1 MQEGLKMMKKPQ
13 EDDRKWSRASFR
25 VFGDTLVPE
34 EIGQKI
40 GYVAT
45 ITGIKG
51 ERKRP
56 NSIAVNRTS
65 IWILKCPLSDLLP
78 MEDHLKW
85 LLEILEPKLDVI
97 HSLAQEYK
105 VDFFCGFSSGNGQ
118 GGFVLDS
125 AVLARVARLGIR
137 FVLDLYPPETELD
150 EETHTVAE

>member
-1 MQEGLKMMKKPQ
+1 MKKPQ
-13 EDDRKWSRASFR
+13 EDDRKWSHASFR

-45 ITGIKG
+45 IAGIKG

-56 NSIAVNRTS
+56 NSMAVNRTS

-85 LLEILEPKLDVI
+85 LLDRLEPRLDEV

-105 VDFFCGFSSGNGQ
+105 ADFFCGFSSGNGQ
-118 GGFVLDS
+118 GGFTLGID
-125 AVLARVARLGIR
+125 LIARLAKLN
-137 FVLDLYPPETELD
+137 VPLELDLYPPETELD
-150 EETHTVAE
+150 EEASTVTE